1 MEEIKLRG
9 LSAEDKEWYYRTIA
23 RDISYNALKQGNANV
38 AKFKISQQS
47 CGFDMEVVNADGLK
61 TMIGIK
67 ANDYGKFYISS
78 EELEALQ
85 NSSLES
91 NYIIHWYKYRGEN
104 VTKFTAYKYDRES
117 GMLVDIA
124 DPSNICP
131 IKKVFGVTD
140 YGTPGVSLECSPR
153 SIANDFEIKS
163 SEFFG
168 DMDYKKTARMISY
181 NALKQDNASVEKLNQ
196 ASWMKIGERNYSDFD
211 PDSGF
216 DIEVINGDGTKTI
229 IGVNASPKSKFYI
242 RPEELAAMKA
252 SNNECSY
259 LIHRYKFSCGKV
271 AKFYIYR
278 YDPERNVLVDIVDPR
293 NTCAIKEMDYCD
305 AWWERTFEAVECTPK
320 RKLFTFTKED

>member
-9 LSAEDKEWYYRTIA
+9 LSAEDKEWYYRIIA
-23 RDISYNALKQGNANV
+23 RDISYNALKQGNVSV
-38 AKFKISQQS
+38 AKFKISKQDF
-47 CGFDMEVVNADGLK
+47 GFDMEAVNDDGSK
-61 TMIGIK
+61 TMIGVK

-78 EELEALQ
+78 EELDALQ
-85 NSSLES
+85 DSDLES
-91 NYIIHWYKYRGEN
+91 SYVIHWYKYRGKKL
-104 VTKFTAYKYDRES
+104 VKFTAYKYDKCYGR
-117 GMLVDIA
+117 LVDISN
-124 DPSNICP
+124 PSNICTIRKRLTCSEEP
-131 IKKVFGVTD
+131 AST
-140 YGTPGVSLECSPR
+140 LECSPR

-181 NALKQDNASVEKLNQ
+181 NALKQGNASVEKLNK
-196 ASWMKIGERNYSDFD
+196 ASWMKIVFRNYSDFD

-216 DIEVINGDGTKTI
+216 DIEVINGDGSKTI

-278 YDPERNVLVDIVDPR
+278 YDPELDALVDIVDPR

-305 AWWERTFEAVECTPK
+305 AWWDQTFKAVECTPK

>member
-1 MEEIKLRG
+1 MEKVKLWD
-9 LSAEDKEWYYRTIA
+9 LLPEDREWYYRQEATEM
-23 RDISYNALKQGNANV
+23 SYKALKQGNSNV
-38 AKFKISQQS
+38 SKLEQAKCSF
-47 CGFDMEVVNADGLK
+47 GFDLKVINSDGSR
-61 TMIGIK
+61 TIIGVK
-67 ANDYGKFYISS
+67 ASNHGKFYISS
-78 EELEALQ
+78 EELDALKE
-85 NSSLES
+85 SSPQS

-131 IKKVFGVTD
+131 IKKVFGGTD

-181 NALKQDNASVEKLNQ
+181 NALKQGNASVEKLNK

-216 DIEVINGDGTKTI
+216 DMEVINGDGTKTI

>member
-1 MEEIKLRG
+1 MREFDLIGLPLEE
-9 LSAEDKEWYYRTIA
+9 KEWRYRQMAT
-23 RDISYNALKQGNANV
+23 DMSYNALKQGNFNV
-38 AKFKISQQS
+38 SKLRVSQQRS
-47 CGFDMEVVNADGLK
+47 GFDLDIVNDDGSK
-61 TMIGIK
+61 IIIGVK
-67 ANDYGKFYISS
+67 ARNRGKFYISR
-78 EELEALQ
+78 EEFDALKK
-85 NSSLES
+85 SSTDC
-91 NYIIHWYKYRGEN
+91 NYIIHWYKFNGKK
-104 VTKFTAYKYDRES
+104 VAKFTAYKYDKES
-117 GMLVDIA
+117 GMLVDIT

-131 IKKVFGVTD
+131 IKEVFVDADGL
-140 YGTPGVSLECSPR
+140 PGVSLECLPR

-216 DIEVINGDGTKTI
+216 DLEVINGDGTKTI

>member
-1 MEEIKLRG
+1 MATEM
-9 LSAEDKEWYYRTIA
+9 
-23 RDISYNALKQGNANV
+23 SYNALNQGDFNV
-38 AKFKISQQS
+38 SKLRVSQQRS
-47 CGFDMEVVNADGLK
+47 GFDLDIVNDDGSK
-61 TMIGIK
+61 TIIGVK
-67 ANDYGKFYISS
+67 ASNHGKFYISS
-78 EELEALQ
+78 EELDALKK
-85 NSSLES
+85 SSTDC
-91 NYIIHWYKYRGEN
+91 NYIIHWYKFNGKK
-104 VTKFTAYKYDRES
+104 VAKFTAYKYDKEL
-117 GMLVDIA
+117 GMLVDMTDSSNVCYIREVLCDTNDAFPCPSIA
-124 DPSNICP
+124 I
-131 IKKVFGVTD
+131 
-140 YGTPGVSLECSPR
+140 ECLPK

-181 NALKQDNASVEKLNQ
+181 NALTQDNASVEKHNQ
-196 ASWMKIGERNYSDFD
+196 ASWMKIAERIYSDFD